1 LGQIQLKENIMNQPE
16 LGLKVAQL
24 RAEKGLTQEQL
35 AETCQVTARTIQRIE
50 AGEVEPRAFTRNS
63 LSNVLEFDLGKD
75 DLVNERFWLAALHL
89 SSVFCI
95 VFIPL
100 LIWSWL
106 KNRSYQVDQ
115 HGRQV
120 LNFQI
125 TMTLALFVFIS
136 CLLIFLPISIFIVE
150 RGIADVPLISGL
162 ALLTLVP
169 LLMIGLFATIQ
180 GITNTIRLLNDQLT
194 HYPLSIQFIR

>member
-1 LGQIQLKENIMNQPE
+1 MKQPE

-24 RAEKGLTQEQL
+24 RAEKGFTQEQL
-35 AETCQVTARTIQRIE
+35 AELCEVTARTIQRIE
-50 AGEVEPRAFTRNS
+50 SGEVEPRAFTRNS
-63 LSNVLEFDLGKD
+63 LSNILEFDLGKD
-75 DLVNERFWLAALHL
+75 DLGNERLWLAALHL
-89 SSVFCI
+89 SSVLCI

-125 TMTLALFVFIS
+125 TMTLALFMFTT
-136 CLLIFLPISIFIVE
+136 CLVIALPV
-150 RGIADVPLISGL
+150 G
-162 ALLTLVP
+162 LLTLEWGVGNLALMSSVALLSLIP
-169 LLMIGLFATIQ
+169 LILIGIFATIQ
-180 GITNTIRLLNDQLT
+180 GVTNTIRLLNDQST
-194 HYPLSIQFIR
+194 YYPLSIQFIR